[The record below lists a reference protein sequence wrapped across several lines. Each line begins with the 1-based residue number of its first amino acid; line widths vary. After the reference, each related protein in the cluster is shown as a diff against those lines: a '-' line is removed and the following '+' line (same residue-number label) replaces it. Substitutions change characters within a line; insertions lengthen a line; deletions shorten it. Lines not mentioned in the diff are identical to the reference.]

1 MNTDSRQS
9 RIVLQTA
16 AATTAFTN
24 PFRSS
29 PPPMRGLCSSS
40 SRNRHHQSFNHSTLH
55 SAVAGYVAG
64 VSGTVVG
71 YPLDSAKVWIQTG
84 GCKNKHMTMLAA
96 SNASNSSGLGAAAAV
111 TTTTAPSRPLHTAW
125 QTLRALYSGVSG
137 PLVTVGVVQSLNFAV
152 YDRTRQYLHQ
162 QRIQKQQQQD
172 DASPA
177 KANSY
182 MTEDSLSGVAT
193 AGFASGMTIAC
204 ITAPLVMIKTNQQ
217 ITGNSFRQ
225 ALTQSL
231 FRQGRLNLS
240 AGAAGFLP
248 HLIGESVGRSIYY
261 FTYEGLKRSWA
272 AAKNTDSGNFNVT
285 NNSINTSISLQE
297 RIVCAAMSGITC
309 WAAIFPVDAL
319 RSRLYAAAAAVSQH
333 TASGEPM
340 TSSRQ
345 LLIGTIRQMR
355 QERVFYR
362 GFGVTVLRAGPVA
375 AAVLPVYDLTLETL
389 SSCHS

>member
-1 MNTDSRQS
+1 MS
-9 RIVLQTA
+9 
-16 AATTAFTN
+16 
-24 PFRSS
+24 
-29 PPPMRGLCSSS
+29 GLCSSS
-40 SRNRHHQSFNHSTLH
+40 SRHQQHHHRQSFNNSTLH

-84 GCKNKHMTMLAA
+84 GCKNKHMMMLAA
-96 SNASNSSGLGAAAAV
+96 SNASNSSVTGAAADAR
-111 TTTTAPSRPLHTAW
+111 TTTTTPSRPLHTAW

-162 QRIQKQQQQD
+162 QRIQQQCQD

-225 ALTQSL
+225 ALEQSL

-272 AAKNTDSGNFNVT
+272 AAKNNDSGNT
-285 NNSINTSISLQE
+285 INNKNNNNKELNTSISLQE
-297 RIVCAAMSGITC
+297 RIACAAMSGITC

-319 RSRLYAAAAAVSQH
+319 RNRLYAAAAAVSQH
-333 TASGEPM
+333 TPSGEPM
-340 TSSRQ
+340 TTSSRQ

-355 QERVFYR
+355 QERAFYR